1 MLYLCKQ
8 RKQVNNLENTKSC
21 RAEAQQPIEIHGK
34 GTTVFQV
41 IKEKIDF
48 VMKKIVKS
56 ILAIACF
63 FSIILAGGENP
74 DGSCNI
80 FWTMSWLGVAVI
92 SALIIQKMEE
102 AK

>member
-1 MLYLCKQ
+1 
-8 RKQVNNLENTKSC
+8 
-21 RAEAQQPIEIHGK
+21 
-34 GTTVFQV
+34 
-41 IKEKIDF
+41 
-48 VMKKIVKS
+48 MKKIVKS